1 MIQKSLITLLISIL
15 YFISVNEALQLGL
28 STKTPKVTK
37 HKPKEQQSL
46 TSLYRV
52 NSTSGT
58 TCILMQTDGLISI
71 RYRNKLKEDAEA
83 DLYLP
88 DSPEMSAECVESD
101 SETFTMKF
109 KGFILEILFKK

>member
-1 MIQKSLITLLISIL
+1 
-15 YFISVNEALQLGL
+15 
-28 STKTPKVTK
+28 
-37 HKPKEQQSL
+37 
-46 TSLYRV
+46 
-52 NSTSGT
+52 
-58 TCILMQTDGLISI
+58 MQTDGLISI

-109 KGFILEILFKK
+109 KGFILEILFKKVCKLFSILKIIIIYL